1 MPIVTSLP
9 VVLNVF
15 VMPHGSRHGE
25 VDSSFGAPSPLA
37 TSPSQTAT
45 TLEQLELP
53 PAVAVVSDRFEDG
66 RALWGV
72 VVERGLEGVV
82 AKRLD
87 GRYVPG
93 EGGWVKTKNRETWW
107 RYELAR
113 VSEFDA
119 DRRWRDDGNRHECW
133 RLPRGHPV
141 PRV

>member
-37 TSPSQTAT
+37 TSPAQTAT
-45 TLEQLELP
+45 TPEQLELP

-93 EGGWVKTKNRETWW
+93 ERGWVKTKNRETWW
-107 RYELAR
+107 RYELEREGLLLAR
-113 VSEFDA
+113 G
-119 DRRWRDDGNRHECW
+119 RWGA
-133 RLPRGHPV
+133 RLLQGKSILLHG
-141 PRV
+141 